1 MFVII
6 LFNSYQLSLKDI
18 LDVNK
23 IIMAWTFDI
32 NGDDP
37 EFKKTLRQE
46 LHAYLDEIYDLRS
59 KIFSLQHTI
68 DEKKLH

>member
-1 MFVII
+1 
-6 LFNSYQLSLKDI
+6 
-18 LDVNK
+18 
-23 IIMAWTFDI
+23 MAWTFDI

-37 EFKKTLRQE
+37 EFKKNLRQE

-68 DEKKLH
+68 DEKKIH